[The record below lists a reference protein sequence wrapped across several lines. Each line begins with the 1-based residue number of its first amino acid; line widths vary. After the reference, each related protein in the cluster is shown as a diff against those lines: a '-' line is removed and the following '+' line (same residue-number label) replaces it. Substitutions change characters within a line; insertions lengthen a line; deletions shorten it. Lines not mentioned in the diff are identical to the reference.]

1 MAILMHQ
8 RWGAM
13 AARWCCLL
21 VLLLGSGAVWAQ
33 AGVMERQVKA
43 AYLFKFAS
51 FVEWPEASFSQA
63 GTPLTIGVAGNDPLA
78 EQLEQVVS
86 GRSINGHAVV
96 VRRLKRGDKLA
107 GVHILFLGGSDRAAI
122 ADLLEAARN
131 GSVLTVSDTP
141 ETFAL
146 GSMVNF
152 VINDEK
158 VRFEVALR
166 NVNAQHLRISAR
178 MLSVATRVLPGG
190 GP

>member
-1 MAILMHQ
+1 MAILMHR
-8 RWGAM
+8 RWRAIAG
-13 AARWCCLL
+13 RWCCLL
-21 VLLLGSGAVWAQ
+21 ALLVVSSAAWAQ
-33 AGVMERQVKA
+33 GGQVERQVKA

-51 FVEWPEASFSQA
+51 FVEWPEGSFAQPGA
-63 GTPLTIGVAGNDPLA
+63 TLTIGVAGNDALA
-78 EQLEQVVS
+78 EQLDYVVS
-86 GRSINGHAVV
+86 GRSINGHGVT
-96 VRRLKRGDKLA
+96 VRRVKRGDKLA

-122 ADLLEAARN
+122 AELLEAARS
-131 GSVLTVSDTP
+131 GSVLTVTDTP
-141 ETFAL
+141 EAFAQ

>member
-1 MAILMHQ
+1 MLALLAAG
-8 RWGAM
+8 GA
-13 AARWCCLL
+13 AWAEGAL
-21 VLLLGSGAVWAQ
+21 V
-33 AGVMERQVKA
+33 ERQVKA

-51 FVEWPEASFSQA
+51 FVEWPEGSFAQPGA
-63 GTPLTIGVAGNDPLA
+63 LLTIGVTGNDALA
-78 EQLEQVVS
+78 EQLDYVVA
-86 GRSINGHAVV
+86 GRSINGHAVA
-96 VRRLKRGDKLA
+96 VRRVRRGDKLT
-107 GVHILFLGGSDRAAI
+107 GVHILFVGGGDRAASTEM
-122 ADLLEAARN
+122 LEAARS
-131 GSVLTVSDTP
+131 GSVLTVSDTA

-166 NVNAQHLRISAR
+166 SVNAGHLRISAR